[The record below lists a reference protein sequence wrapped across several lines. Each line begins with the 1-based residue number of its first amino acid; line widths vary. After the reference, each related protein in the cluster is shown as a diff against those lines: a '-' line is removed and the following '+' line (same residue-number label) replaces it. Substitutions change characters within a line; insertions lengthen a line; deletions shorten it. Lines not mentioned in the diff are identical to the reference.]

1 MLTAPVMD
9 LTSEISWLKFKNEFT
24 IFQLSYPDIC
34 IRQLVTHDSY
44 ILVKHLLKYASDTQ
58 HELATVSDN
67 TFMSII
73 DYHFAPRTMVAL
85 VQKLQRTVCSPTIKK
100 VTFARFASEF
110 QHILKSAKPQIH
122 PRLDVIFQIFIE
134 NIPFEPLRNELC
146 IIQVTS
152 LDDLLTH
159 SFNWFN
165 RVEQSGLSHL
175 IPPAAPA
182 RRNEDFS
189 RFDNWSEPL
198 VTNDNISNTKS
209 TVVLLSQPE
218 TETNTKNRHPH
229 RPRSHHHQSPN
240 RSRSHQQRSSRRIA
254 TRNQPLAPTDT
265 SSNLTSAVVSKYKP
279 DTEDTNENTNHHQ
292 RQRSRSSRQKETR
305 AQRYIRHHGILH
317 STPVVQSR
325 TEPTIQDSTVP
336 SKATLTAPST
346 SRVTTAQVNTDA
358 PEPINTD
365 APAAYIFKEQTAQ
378 ASTPRTEPVSTSRIE
393 PTAQV
398 NTTRLAS
405 TLNIQTKNGS
415 ASTSMDSKTSAIQR
429 LNTAVITTR
438 CKPINRLPPGRNKTS
453 KGWDPGPPRYTLRR
467 VPL

>member
-58 HELATVSDN
+58 HELATVSDD

-110 QHILKSAKPQIH
+110 EHILKSAKPQIH

-240 RSRSHQQRSSRRIA
+240 RSRSHQQRS
-254 TRNQPLAPTDT
+254 
-265 SSNLTSAVVSKYKP
+265 
-279 DTEDTNENTNHHQ
+279 
-292 RQRSRSSRQKETR
+292 RSSRQKETR

-365 APAAYIFKEQTAQ
+365 APAANIFKEHTAQ

-429 LNTAVITTR
+429 LNTAVITAR

>member
-9 LTSEISWLKFKNEFT
+9 LTSETSWLKFKNEFT
-24 IFQLSYPDIC
+24 IFNLSYPDIC

-58 HELATVSDN
+58 HEIATISDN

-100 VTFARFASEF
+100 VAFARFASEF
-110 QHILKSAKPQIH
+110 QHILKSAKSQIH

-134 NIPFEPLRNELC
+134 NIPIEPLRNELC

-152 LDDLLTH
+152 LDDLLAH
-159 SFNWFN
+159 SFNWFT

-182 RRNEDFS
+182 RRNQDFS

-209 TVVLLSQPE
+209 TVVLLSKPD
-218 TETNTKNRHPH
+218 TEKPTKNRHQH
-229 RPRSHHHQSPN
+229 RPGSHQLSSWTRSHQQSSN

-317 STPVVQSR
+317 STPVDQSR
-325 TEPTIQDSTVP
+325 AI
-336 SKATLTAPST
+336 L
-346 SRVTTAQVNTDA
+346 
-358 PEPINTD
+358 IN
-365 APAAYIFKEQTAQ
+365 Y
-378 ASTPRTEPVSTSRIE
+378 
-393 PTAQV
+393 
-398 NTTRLAS
+398 
-405 TLNIQTKNGS
+405 LNRQELS
-415 ASTSMDSKTSAIQR
+415 
-429 LNTAVITTR
+429 
-438 CKPINRLPPGRNKTS
+438 
-453 KGWDPGPPRYTLRR
+453 
-467 VPL
+467 